1 MKLSLLL
8 NSFKIKT
15 MKKYLFLLLAFSLF
29 SFGMP
34 SETITLS
41 GKIANASDNKL
52 KIRGESFEKDITL
65 KPDGSFS
72 EKLTI
77 NYSGSY
83 MVLSGNNRISLYL
96 AKGTNLSV
104 SADEKDFYKSL
115 KFSGNGSK
123 ENQYIAAKNAY
134 VNGINQ
140 EDLYKKNETDFL
152 AQMKTIKQDI
162 VKMFDSNGF
171 SDADYT
177 QKEKRNIGYLQQVFI
192 LSYVKNHAHFAGI
205 QNFTPSPE
213 FPKMDSTI
221 NLDNNADFLFSNPYK
236 QLINIH
242 FNELLEKQLKPED
255 QFLWKAALPEIK
267 KLKSESIRN
276 SLLYALSYEISPAN
290 PDASVLYNEL
300 NNLSTNPYF
309 KKEIAEKFN
318 KLQSMSAGNN
328 SPVFDFEN
336 HKGGKTSLAALKG
349 KYVYI
354 DVWATWCGP
363 CLREIPALKSMEE
376 SFHDKNI
383 AFVSISVDTK
393 KDYEKWKKM
402 VADKQLG
409 GIQLIADN
417 DWNSQFVLDYSITAI
432 PRFILLDPDGKIVNA
447 DAPRPS
453 DPALAAL
460 LNDLK
465 L

>member
-1 MKLSLLL
+1 MK
-8 NSFKIKT
+8 N
-15 MKKYLFLLLAFSLF
+15 YLFLLLTLALF
-29 SFGMP
+29 SFGLP
-34 SETITLS
+34 PETITLS
-41 GKIANASDNKL
+41 GKIANASDGKL
-52 KIRGESFEKDITL
+52 KIRGESFEKDIPL

-72 EKLTI
+72 EKLNI
-77 NYSGSY
+77 SYNGSY
-83 MVLSGNNRISLYL
+83 MVMSGNNRISLYL

-123 ENQYIAAKNAY
+123 ENQYIAAKNTY
-134 VNGINQ
+134 VNAINQ
-140 EDLYKKNETDFL
+140 EELYKKSEADFL
-152 AQMKTIKQDI
+152 AQVKTIKQDI
-162 VKMFDSNGF
+162 VKMFDSNDF

-177 QKEKRNIGYLQQVFI
+177 QREKRNIDYLQQVFI
-192 LSYVKNHAHFAGI
+192 FSYTKNHAHFAGL
-205 QNFTPSPE
+205 QTFTPSDG
-213 FPKMDSTI
+213 FPKIDAAI
-221 NLDNNADFLFSNPYK
+221 NLDNDSDFLFSNPYK

-255 QFLWKAALPEIK
+255 QFLWKIALPEIK

-290 PDASVLYNEL
+290 PDAAVLYNEL

-309 KKEIAEKFN
+309 KKDIAEKFN
-318 KLQSMSAGNN
+318 KLQSMGAGNV

-336 HKGGKTSLAALKG
+336 HKGGKTSLASLKG

-363 CLREIPALKSMEE
+363 CIREIPALKKMEE

-402 VADKQLG
+402 VTDKQLG

-417 DWNSQFVLDYSITAI
+417 DWNSQFIVDYSITAI

-453 DPALAAL
+453 DPALATL
-460 LNDLK
+460 LNGLE

>member
-15 MKKYLFLLLAFSLF
+15 MKKYFLLLVAFSLF
-29 SFGMP
+29 SFGLP
-34 SETITLS
+34 PEQITLS
-41 GKIANASDNKL
+41 GKITNATDGKL
-52 KIRGESFEKDITL
+52 KIRGESFEKDIVL

-72 EKLTI
+72 EKMTI
-77 NYSGSY
+77 SYNGSY
-83 MVLSGNNRISLYL
+83 MALVGNNRIALYL
-96 AKGTNLSV
+96 AKGTNLTLW
-104 SADEKDFYKSL
+104 ADEKDFYKSL

-123 ENQYIAAKNAY
+123 ENQYVAAKNAY

-140 EDLYKKNETDFL
+140 ETLYKKNEADFL
-152 AQMKTIKQDI
+152 AQIKTVKQDI
-162 VKMFDSNGF
+162 VKMFNSNGF
-171 SDADYT
+171 SDAEYN
-177 QKEKRNIGYLQQVFI
+177 QKEKRNIDYLEQVFI
-192 LSYVKNHAHFAGI
+192 LNYGKNHAHFSGL
-205 QNFTPSPE
+205 QNFSPSAG
-213 FPKMDSTI
+213 FPKMDAAI
-221 NLDNNADFLFSNPYK
+221 NLDNDADFLFSNPYK

-242 FNELLEKQLKPED
+242 FNEVLEKQLKPED
-255 QFLWKAALPEIK
+255 QFLWKVALPEIK
-267 KLKSESIRN
+267 KLKSENIRN
-276 SLLYALSYEISPAN
+276 SLLYAVSYEISPAN
-290 PDASVLYNEL
+290 PDVETLYKEL
-300 NNLSTNPYF
+300 NNLSTNPFF

-318 KLQSMSAGNN
+318 KLQSMSSGNA
-328 SPVFDFEN
+328 SPAFDFEN
-336 HKGGKTSLAALKG
+336 HKGGKTSLASLKG

-363 CLREIPALKSMEE
+363 CLREIPALKKMEE
-376 SFHDKNI
+376 SFHGKNI

-402 VADKQLG
+402 VTDKQLG

-417 DWNSQFVLDYSITAI
+417 DWNSQFALDYSITSI

-453 DPALAAL
+453 DPGLTTL
-460 LNDLK
+460 LNGLK